1 MRSQPWEGHAP
12 PVTRTDTCAIA
23 HRQMTIGR
31 RQCSVKARPLFVRR
45 FFCVRLAQRDPFFR
59 RPPFTG
65 CRQVVELPATKGAHE
80 KQKMPNHSFS
90 ASFPG
95 SA

>member
-1 MRSQPWEGHAP
+1 
-12 PVTRTDTCAIA
+12 
-23 HRQMTIGR
+23 
-31 RQCSVKARPLFVRR
+31 
-45 FFCVRLAQRDPFFR
+45 
-59 RPPFTG
+59 
-65 CRQVVELPATKGAHE
+65 VVELPATKGAHE